1 MSAEGVVLSEW
12 ERSTEGMLVSEAR
25 RHVNGCA
32 HMLRGSAL
40 RLKNLLGNYY
50 GMLMS
55 AEDYKITVRE
65 RMELTA
71 VVDLLT
77 DYLSY
82 AEGNEGED
90 VWRIKETK

>member
-1 MSAEGVVLSEW
+1 MNTEGVVLSEW

-25 RHVNGCA
+25 RHVNEGA
-32 HMLRGSAL
+32 RMLRGSVL

-55 AEDYKITVRE
+55 AEGYKATVRD

-71 VVDLLT
+71 VVDMLT

-82 AEGNEGED
+82 AEKE
-90 VWRIKETK
+90 ETK